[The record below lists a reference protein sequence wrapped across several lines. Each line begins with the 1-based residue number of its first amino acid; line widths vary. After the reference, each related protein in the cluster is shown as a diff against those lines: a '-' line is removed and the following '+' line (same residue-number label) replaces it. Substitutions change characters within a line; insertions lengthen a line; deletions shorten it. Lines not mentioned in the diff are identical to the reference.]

1 MELFIDESG
10 DLGGIKSNKRYFVVA
25 GVVCEEEKVSH
36 TIKPLLRELSLPEL
50 KFSRLSYEEKKVVL
64 SKLAALDFGI
74 VYTVLS
80 KNDETLN
87 RWLDRSKRNKLLAAK
102 ALHSAL
108 ILGLG
113 FPEVILDRS
122 HYSKELSKWL
132 AREGI
137 KVTADD
143 SLIRPGLQL
152 ADAVANTVYLHYQ
165 HKNKEL
171 LGVIEDKI
179 IFKRFITE
187 KEILRGRIKS
197 GG

>member
-10 DLGGIKSNKRYFVVA
+10 DLGGIKSNKRYFVVE

-80 KNDETLN
+80 KNDETLK

-113 FPEVILDRS
+113 SQRLSLTGVTIQRSCPNGWHARGSKLLPMIPSYDRAS
-122 HYSKELSKWL
+122 SLPTRLPTRCTFITSTKTKSYVGLSK
-132 AREGI
+132 I
-137 KVTADD
+137 K
-143 SLIRPGLQL
+143 SSSSGLSP
-152 ADAVANTVYLHYQ
+152 
-165 HKNKEL
+165 K
-171 LGVIEDKI
+171 
-179 IFKRFITE
+179 KRF
-187 KEILRGRIKS
+187 
-197 GG
+197 